1 MQQCQKC
8 KTWVES
14 KDITTG
20 GCVNCNSRS
29 VISNGED
36 VVTGDDLWAE
46 WDRKVQEAAEVIQL
60 LCATRYTG
68 SKKCTGCP
76 LSKDGACIANNPGEI
91 PKDWILPGQVKTV
104 SFEPGNPGMSYVVIQ
119 HPCEEKG
126 KYPGLQEQSDGSYLW
141 KDAVGGVHGEGIGY
155 NPQGVF
161 CGECTRET
169 CEGCKHR
176 DAVK

>member
-1 MQQCQKC
+1 MMQQCQKC

-46 WDRKVQEAAEVIQL
+46 WDRKVQEAAEVIEL
-60 LCATRYTG
+60 VCKTRHNG
-68 SKKCTGCP
+68 SKGCSGCP
-76 LSKDGACIANNPGEI
+76 LTLGAGRACSVGAFGIK
-91 PKDWILPGQVKTV
+91 PKDWRNINRSVPGTV
-104 SFEPGNPGMSYVVIQ
+104 SDTDTSVNFNIIPDNM
-119 HPCEEKG
+119 
-126 KYPGLQEQSDGSYLW
+126 W
-141 KDAVGGVHGEGIGY
+141 KDKLGGIHGEGIGY

-176 DAVK
+176 DAGK